1 MSQTEGT
8 CARVLG
14 QEKSNASALQ
24 REQAWQGT
32 GMRREEGMLSEVRSY
47 RTGGS
52 CKNSSTGSIP
62 FALWKEHSGCFSRDE
77 SGSRGVKH
85 KAITAA

>member
-8 CARVLG
+8 CTRVLG
-14 QEKSNASALQ
+14 QEKSRASALQ

-52 CKNSSTGSIP
+52 CKNSSTGEWLHPIC
-62 FALWKEHSGCFSRDE
+62 FVEGALWKLQQG
-77 SGSRGVKH
+77 
-85 KAITAA
+85 